1 MVWKG
6 GCVGERLGELRRYGV
21 VLRIEEVEWLLS
33 DIRK

>member
-21 VLRIEEVEWLLS
+21 VLRIEEVWCGIEN
-33 DIRK
+33 